1 MTLQPDPHSARLVTA
16 VASVMNLLE
25 CFDDTGIEVRGP
37 AKKAADGI
45 LKTLGPAAVTCALL
59 QAVPSL
65 RSSPRTAAVVGLF
78 AESCLRR
85 REDLL
90 GALPLPQRRAI
101 VQRESQRSVS
111 PARVIELFEEALA
124 GISGGDLLRR
134 WGSGGGVAVLS
145 EQIDRIARGE
155 EPEAEALAHLRP
167 RGAGENE
174 GSVESPQVSDL
185 ELPPTLLEG
194 LGAVLEGVEATD
206 GILERVLG
214 DALPRAVP
222 AGYAADATGTVTR
235 SEAKVGRNEPCPC
248 GSGKK
253 FKRCCAR

>member
-25 CFDDTGIEVRGP
+25 CFDDTGIEVQGP
-37 AKKAADGI
+37 AKKEADGI

-111 PARVIELFEEALA
+111 PAGGHRRAPVRRRHGSSSSSKRRWLGSRGEISS
-124 GISGGDLLRR
+124 SGGAA
-134 WGSGGGVAVLS
+134 VA
-145 EQIDRIARGE
+145 A
-155 EPEAEALAHLRP
+155 
-167 RGAGENE
+167 
-174 GSVESPQVSDL
+174 
-185 ELPPTLLEG
+185 
-194 LGAVLEGVEATD
+194 
-206 GILERVLG
+206 
-214 DALPRAVP
+214 
-222 AGYAADATGTVTR
+222 
-235 SEAKVGRNEPCPC
+235 
-248 GSGKK
+248 
-253 FKRCCAR
+253 